1 MIIAIDCMMC
11 TKKNFVYV
19 KTTLTTMAIFNF
31 SVHLANIV
39 MHIYYYSLATHSG
52 IVLSAIG
59 IVFVLYSMYNYLLVN
74 IGQKKF
80 NRNIVIWK
88 VFCWIETIILF
99 GTSFAEGILILLY
112 AKFLYFE
119 VSIWYLLALCICAV
133 IDISVHLLL
142 LFLLPCCLNKR
153 IEPESNGTNHNASL
167 DDRKESPIP
176 TIMKKK
182 ARTDVQKKQKKNNQ
196 GKSL

>member
-1 MIIAIDCMMC
+1 MG
-11 TKKNFVYV
+11 TTKNFVYV

-31 SVHLANIV
+31 SLHLTNIV

-74 IGQKKF
+74 IGHEKF
-80 NRNIVIWK
+80 NRIIVIWK

-119 VSIWYLLALCICAV
+119 VSIWYLLALSICAV

-153 IEPESNGTNHNASL
+153 IEPESNGTNHNAAL
-167 DDRKESPIP
+167 DDRKVSPIT
-176 TIMKKK
+176 TITKKK
-182 ARTDVQKKQKKNNQ
+182 STTDIHKKLEKNNQ
-196 GKSL
+196 GESF